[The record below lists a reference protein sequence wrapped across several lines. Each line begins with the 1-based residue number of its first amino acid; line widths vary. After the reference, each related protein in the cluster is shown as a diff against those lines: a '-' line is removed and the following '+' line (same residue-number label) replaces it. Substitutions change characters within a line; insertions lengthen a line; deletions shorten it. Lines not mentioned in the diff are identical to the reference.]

1 MPHDHNNEISP
12 SGHPYRKAQ
21 DYPLTYWQNL
31 EIAVREILVE
41 KKITT
46 EIEIQETINE
56 MDNRSPANGAKV
68 IAKAWTDPD
77 YKQRLLTNASD
88 ASSELG
94 FDIGPLKLIALEN
107 TKSIHNVIVCTLCS
121 CYPRNLLGLPPD
133 WYKQR
138 SYRSRIVKT
147 PRIVLKEFG
156 LDLPKDLSIRVHDST
171 ADMRY
176 NDLPM
181 RPDGTENYTTQALE
195 KLVTRDSMIGVGL
208 PKSA

>member
-12 SGHPYRKAQ
+12 SGHPYRKDQ

-31 EIAVREILVE
+31 EIAVREILVG

-107 TKSIHNVIVCTLCS
+107 TKSIHNVIV
-121 CYPRNLLGLPPD
+121 
-133 WYKQR
+133 
-138 SYRSRIVKT
+138 
-147 PRIVLKEFG
+147 
-156 LDLPKDLSIRVHDST
+156 
-171 ADMRY
+171 
-176 NDLPM
+176 
-181 RPDGTENYTTQALE
+181 
-195 KLVTRDSMIGVGL
+195 
-208 PKSA
+208 

>member
-12 SGHPYRKAQ
+12 SGHPYRKDQ

-31 EIAVREILVE
+31 EIAVREILVG

-156 LDLPKDLSIRVHDST
+156 QTLLILFWGSLLFYFYNFFVCTSLVVILKDSLDSKSTMCRLLHCVCFLYFPKQLT
-171 ADMRY
+171 
-176 NDLPM
+176 
-181 RPDGTENYTTQALE
+181 
-195 KLVTRDSMIGVGL
+195 
-208 PKSA
+208 